1 MTHRDDRGDARLFE
15 DDAARAGYV
24 RRMFGEIAGRYDVM
38 NTVITGG
45 RHSAWR
51 RATARA
57 LVRPGDTVLDAG
69 CGTGDLA
76 FDCAAAGAATVLG
89 VDFAEPM
96 LALARGKART
106 GRASRLTAAVSFAA
120 ADATRLPLADASVDV
135 WCAAFVLRNV
145 PDLDA
150 ALAEARRVL
159 RPGGRLGV
167 LEITRVERGW
177 LRPLARFHF
186 ERVVPLLGRAI
197 TRHPSAYRY
206 LPDSVDHFPAASELS
221 GRIED
226 AGFEGASIR
235 RFGLGTVAL
244 HVATRRGGS

>member
-1 MTHRDDRGDARLFE
+1 MPARDERDETRLFE

-24 RRMFGEIAGRYDVM
+24 RSMFGEIAGRYDVM
-38 NTVITGG
+38 NTIMTGG

-57 LVRPGDTVLDAG
+57 LVRPGDSVLDVG

-76 FDCAAAGAATVLG
+76 FDCAARGAGAVLG

-96 LALARGKART
+96 LAVARAKAS
-106 GRASRLTAAVSFAA
+106 RASRQAASVSFAA

-150 ALAEARRVL
+150 ALSEARRVL

-186 ERVVPLLGRAI
+186 ERVVPLLGRVI
-197 TRHPSAYRY
+197 VRHASAYRY
-206 LPDSVDHFPAASELS
+206 LPESVDRFPAASALS
-221 GRIED
+221 ERIEG
-226 AGFEGASIR
+226 AGFEAASIR

-244 HVATRRGGS
+244 HVATRREG

>member
-1 MTHRDDRGDARLFE
+1 MPARDDRGEATLFE

-24 RRMFGEIAGRYDVM
+24 RSMFGEIAGRYDLM
-38 NTVITGG
+38 NTVMTGG

-57 LVRPGDTVLDAG
+57 LVRPGDSVLDAG

-76 FDCAAAGAATVLG
+76 FDCAARGAGRVLG

-96 LALARGKART
+96 LAIAQAKARS
-106 GRASRLTAAVSFAA
+106 GRASRLATSVSFAA

-150 ALAEARRVL
+150 ALAEAQRVL

-177 LRPLARFHF
+177 LRPIARFHF

-206 LPDSVDHFPAASELS
+206 LPESVDHFPAATELS
-221 GRIED
+221 ERIER
-226 AGFEGASIR
+226 AGFEAASIR

-244 HVATRRGGS
+244 HVATRRGA

>member
-1 MTHRDDRGDARLFE
+1 MPSRDSRGKTTLFE

-24 RRMFGEIAGRYDVM
+24 RSMFGEIAGRYDLM
-38 NTVITGG
+38 NTVMTGG

-51 RATARA
+51 RTTARA
-57 LVRPGDTVLDAG
+57 LVRPGDTVLDVG

-76 FDCAAAGAATVLG
+76 FDCAARGAGTVLG

-96 LALARGKART
+96 LALARDKANAR
-106 GRASRLTAAVSFAA
+106 RAATVSFAA
-120 ADATRLPLADASVDV
+120 ADATRLPLLDASVDV
-135 WCAAFVLRNV
+135 WCAAFVLRNI

-159 RPGGRLGV
+159 RPGGRIGV

-177 LRPLARFHF
+177 LRQLARFHF
-186 ERVVPLLGRAI
+186 ERVVPLLGRVI

-206 LPDSVDHFPAASELS
+206 LPDSVDHFPAASELAE
-221 GRIED
+221 RIED

-244 HVATRRGGS
+244 HVATRRGES

>member
-1 MTHRDDRGDARLFE
+1 MGRRDDRGEPGLSE

-24 RRMFGEIAGRYDVM
+24 RSMFGDIAGRYDLM
-38 NTVITGG
+38 NTIMTGG

-57 LVRPGDTVLDAG
+57 LVRPGDTVLDVG

-76 FDCAAAGAATVLG
+76 FDCAARGAGAVLG

-96 LALARGKART
+96 LAIARAKARG
-106 GRASRLTAAVSFAA
+106 GRAPKETPVSFAV

-159 RPGGRLGV
+159 RPGGRIGV
-167 LEITRVERGW
+167 LEITRIERGW

-206 LPDSVDHFPAASELS
+206 LPDSVDHFPSASELS
-221 GRIED
+221 GRIER

>member
-1 MTHRDDRGDARLFE
+1 
-15 DDAARAGYV
+15 
-24 RRMFGEIAGRYDVM
+24 MFGEIAGRYDLM
-38 NTVITGG
+38 NTLMTGG
-45 RHSAWR
+45 RDGAWR
-51 RATARA
+51 RAAARA
-57 LVRPGDTVLDAG
+57 LVRPGDTVLDVG

-76 FDCAAAGAATVLG
+76 FDCAARGAGVVLG
-89 VDFAEPM
+89 IDFAEPM
-96 LALARGKART
+96 LAVARRKASARSGRG
-106 GRASRLTAAVSFAA
+106 GRAARSKASGREAAAISFAA

-197 TRHPSAYRY
+197 TRHRSAYRY
-206 LPDSVDHFPAASELS
+206 LPDSVDHFPPASALS
-221 GRIED
+221 ARLAR
-226 AGFEGASIR
+226 AGFEVSSLR
-235 RFGLGTVAL
+235 RFALGTVAL
-244 HVATRRGGS
+244 HVATRGG

>member
-1 MTHRDDRGDARLFE
+1 MPPRDERADATLFE

-24 RRMFGEIAGRYDVM
+24 RSMFGEIAGRYDVM
-38 NTVITGG
+38 NTIMTGG

-51 RATARA
+51 RAAART
-57 LVRPGDTVLDAG
+57 LVRPGDTVLDVG

-76 FDCAAAGAATVLG
+76 FDCAAQGARAVIG

-96 LALARGKART
+96 LEIARAKARERQ
-106 GRASRLTAAVSFAA
+106 GRVSFAA

-135 WCAAFVLRNV
+135 WCAAFVLRNI

-167 LEITRVERGW
+167 LEITTIEQGW

-206 LPDSVDHFPAASELS
+206 LPDSVDHFPAASALS
-221 GRIED
+221 ARIEG
-226 AGFEGASIR
+226 AGFAPASIR
-235 RFGLGTVAL
+235 RFGLGSVAL
-244 HVATRRGGS
+244 HVATRLEG

>member
-1 MTHRDDRGDARLFE
+1 MTHRDERGKTTLFE

-24 RRMFGEIAGRYDVM
+24 RSMFGEIAGRYDLM

-57 LVRPGDTVLDAG
+57 LVRPGDAVLDVG

-76 FDCAAAGAATVLG
+76 FDCAARGAGSVLG

-96 LALARGKART
+96 LALARGKARARQAT
-106 GRASRLTAAVSFAA
+106 TVSFAA

-135 WCAAFVLRNV
+135 WCAAFVLRNI

-221 GRIED
+221 ERIED
-226 AGFEGASIR
+226 AGFEAASIR

-244 HVATRRGGS
+244 HVATRRGES

>member
-1 MTHRDDRGDARLFE
+1 MTRRDAPGEPTLFE

-24 RRMFGEIAGRYDVM
+24 RSMFGEISGRYDLM
-38 NTVITGG
+38 NTIITGG

-57 LVRPGDTVLDAG
+57 LVHPGDTVLDVG

-76 FDCAAAGAATVLG
+76 FDCAARGADAVLG
-89 VDFAEPM
+89 VDFAKPM
-96 LALARGKART
+96 LTIARGKAGARQA
-106 GRASRLTAAVSFAA
+106 ASVSFAA

-135 WCAAFVLRNV
+135 WCAAFVLRNI

-159 RPGGRLGV
+159 RPGGRIGV
-167 LEITRVERGW
+167 LEITRIERGW

-186 ERVVPLLGRAI
+186 ERVVPLLGRMI

-206 LPDSVDHFPAASELS
+206 LPDSVDHFPAASELAE
-221 GRIED
+221 RIEA
-226 AGFEGASIR
+226 AGFEDASIR

-244 HVATRRGGS
+244 HVATRRSES